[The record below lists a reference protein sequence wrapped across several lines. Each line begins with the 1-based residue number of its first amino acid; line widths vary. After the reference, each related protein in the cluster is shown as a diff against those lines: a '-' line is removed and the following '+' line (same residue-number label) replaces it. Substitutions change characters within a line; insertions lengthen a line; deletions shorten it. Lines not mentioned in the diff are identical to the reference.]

1 MYTNKRIVKEMRASM
16 EERKVPQEELG
27 EETEREEYSFLQE
40 VIKDEEGGRKRLKRG
55 IFKATVYRF
64 ACSGRGLSRILM
76 TIHQRLNFPRM
87 KRRRK
92 GMETPEE
99 RRMMARKKR
108 RKSWMKT
115 VTGVCCRT

>member
-1 MYTNKRIVKEMRASM
+1 M

-27 EETEREEYSFLQE
+27 GETEREEYSFLQE
-40 VIKDEEGGRKRLKRG
+40 VIKDEVGGRNRLTSG
-55 IFKATVYRF
+55 IFKATVYGAFLGF

>member
-1 MYTNKRIVKEMRASM
+1 M

-27 EETEREEYSFLQE
+27 GETEREEYSFLQE

-55 IFKATVYRF
+55 IFKATVYGAFLAVYRF